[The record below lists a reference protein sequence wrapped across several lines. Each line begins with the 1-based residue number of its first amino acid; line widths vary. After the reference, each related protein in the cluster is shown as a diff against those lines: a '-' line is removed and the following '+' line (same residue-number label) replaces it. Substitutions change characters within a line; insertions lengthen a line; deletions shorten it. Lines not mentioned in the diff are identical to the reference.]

1 MRISFRRSGGITGMS
16 QALDVSTDDLSPQAA
31 SELRRL
37 VEESGVMAMPDIAP
51 GAESVADAF
60 AYTITVESGDRRTT
74 LTTSDAAAPD
84 ALRPLLTWL
93 NREARASRYR
103 SEEE

>member
-16 QALDVSTDDLSPQAA
+16 RAFDVSTDDLSPQAA

-37 VEESGVMAMPDIAP
+37 VEESGVLAMPSGHADDHP
-51 GAESVADAF
+51 VADAF

-74 LTTSDAAAPD
+74 LTTSDALAPD